1 MTNFTQRSVPLHN
14 KNNSIQLAF
23 KMFYNMLW
31 RKYLVLIAA
40 LFFWSCNDKDQLED
54 KISKIEVKVV
64 IERFDKAMEQAEPQD
79 LSKLKTAFPFLFSKR
94 IPDSIWV
101 KRITDTLQDQ
111 LLSEVVSAFDDFSQ
125 VEVDIKRL
133 FQHIKYYDK
142 TFRIPRVITLTNDVA
157 YRDKTIV
164 TDTIVLVALDNYLG
178 RDHKFYQNIPRYIT
192 ANMQQKNIVPDIAQ
206 GFAENYVFQSQK
218 RTFLDEMIYQGK
230 LLYFMD
236 VMAPFISDNQKIG
249 YTQEQLNWAE
259 INESAI
265 WSYFVEREL
274 LYSTDSKLIN
284 RFIVDA
290 PFSKFYLELDNESP
304 GRIGQ
309 YIGWQIVRA
318 YANRTEENILDI
330 LQKEPQEIFN
340 KSKFKPRK

>member
-1 MTNFTQRSVPLHN
+1 
-14 KNNSIQLAF
+14 
-23 KMFYNMLW
+23 MLW
-31 RKYLVLIAA
+31 RIYLVLIAA
-40 LFFWSCNDKDQLED
+40 LFFWSCNDDNQLED
-54 KISKIEVKVV
+54 EISKIDIDVV
-64 IERFDKAMEQAEPQD
+64 IERFDKAIEQAEPQD
-79 LSKLKTAFPFLFSKR
+79 LYRLQAAYPFLFSKR
-94 IPDSIWV
+94 IPDSVWV
-101 KRITDTLQDQ
+101 KRITDTLQDA
-111 LLSEVVSAFDDFSQ
+111 LLSEVVSAFRDFSQ

-133 FQHIKYYDK
+133 FQHFKYYDK
-142 TFRIPRVITLTNDVA
+142 TFRVPRVIALTNDVA

-178 RDHKFYQNIPRYIT
+178 KDHKFYQNIPRYIT
-192 ANMQQKNIVPDIAQ
+192 ANMQPKNIVPDIAE
-206 GFAENYVFQSQK
+206 GFAVNYVFQSQK

-230 LLYFMD
+230 LLYFKD
-236 VMAPFISDNQKIG
+236 VMTPFISDHEKIG

-259 INESAI
+259 ANESAI

-274 LYSTDSKLIN
+274 LYSTDSKLVN

-304 GRIGQ
+304 GRVGQ

-318 YANRTEENILDI
+318 YAMRTEEDVLTI